1 MYTDGGTD
9 ARLKVTLVTVNAT
22 LSAEFS
28 STEDVTKVFH
38 DLNGEISNYGKVST
52 LLVDNGEWAEKSLKY
67 LWFLKK
73 GCLAAWIF
81 TKVLIGFWSLEINN
95 PGLHA
100 LVKC

>member
-9 ARLKVTLVTVNAT
+9 ARLKVTLVTVNAAT

-52 LLVDNGEWAEKSLKY
+52 LLVENGE
-67 LWFLKK
+67 
-73 GCLAAWIF
+73 
-81 TKVLIGFWSLEINN
+81 
-95 PGLHA
+95 
-100 LVKC
+100 